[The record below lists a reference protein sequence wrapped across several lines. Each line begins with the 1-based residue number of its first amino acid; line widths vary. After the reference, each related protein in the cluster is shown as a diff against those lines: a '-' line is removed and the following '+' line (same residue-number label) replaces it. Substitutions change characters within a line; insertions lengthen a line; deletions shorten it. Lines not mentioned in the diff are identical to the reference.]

1 MEKAAR
7 VLGVVDDYDILEEGG
22 IYIYIIKQRLYV

>member
-7 VLGVVDDYDILEEGG
+7 VLGVVDEYDILEEGG
-22 IYIYIIKQRLYV
+22 IVYIIIQKLYV